1 MEFGYMVAA
10 LLLVAA
16 GVAGSRVLTGRR
28 SREKS
33 PASLAAEEFARIC
46 HKFEGS
52 YESLHW
58 VCMGEHDADD
68 TRTVLEE
75 WEIRISSSDAEA
87 LKREWEKLVTH
98 YATKRSPKKIAA
110 LDAGRLEKVA
120 NTWYRTLQQ
129 WGVQRDTRQRLLILK
144 ELYECYFF
152 KGDLQRGAEAQ
163 VETPCWFFQD
173 RVIERGQA
181 RVIHSR

>member
-1 MEFGYMVAA
+1 MEFGYMVAV

-16 GVAGSRVLTGRR
+16 GVAGSRALTGRR
-28 SREKS
+28 PWGKS
-33 PASLAAEEFARIC
+33 PAPLAGEEFARIC

-52 YESLHW
+52 YESLHG
-58 VCMGEHDADD
+58 VCTGEHNEDD

-87 LKREWEKLVTH
+87 LQQEWEKLMSR
-98 YATKRSPKKIAA
+98 YATNRSPKKIAA

-120 NTWYRTLQQ
+120 NKWYRTLQQ
-129 WGVQRDTRQRLLILK
+129 WGVQRDTRQQLPILK

-152 KGDLQRGAEAQ
+152 KGNPQIGDAAQ

-173 RVIERGQA
+173 QVIERGRA
-181 RVIHSR
+181 RVIHSQ